1 MAYYKRNQI
10 EEAISDFF
18 SRKASKPTRAMRTR
32 IKRLL
37 ETDRDLGRKGRS
49 RDPECANFA
58 FFSSDAPGRGTEVLF
73 SSYEAFAVTVAL
85 VLLQHAWPQSFAVSV
100 LRKVRP
106 MMEREHRRILQQD
119 PAVLFDK
126 EAIRKQARPGAV
138 VVHNTDPVF
147 LRIALP
153 ADIDQTSPD
162 VEIYRGGD
170 ELYAARK
177 DVAGSWV
184 FFELVSA
191 AHALQNLLAKTEPK
205 KRGR

>member
-1 MAYYKRNQI
+1 
-10 EEAISDFF
+10 
-18 SRKASKPTRAMRTR
+18 
-32 IKRLL
+32 
-37 ETDRDLGRKGRS
+37 
-49 RDPECANFA
+49 
-58 FFSSDAPGRGTEVLF
+58 
-73 SSYEAFAVTVAL
+73 
-85 VLLQHAWPQSFAVSV
+85 
-100 LRKVRP
+100 